1 MNFAAEIWL
10 QYHNWKGDYRLVGA
24 AVSGPA
30 CEEIEITEI

>member
-10 QYHNWKGDYRLVGA
+10 QYHNWPGDYRLAAA

-30 CEEIEITEI
+30 SETIEITEI